1 MACHPP
7 VFTLLAH
14 PRSTLTILPFIKSL
28 QMATSHSPTPCH
40 LEYWNTS
47 TTTTTYTHSHTLLF
61 KHLSENETQPGPCT
75 PTDSVFW
82 NLTPFHPT
90 RPLQVSFTLVAPVP
104 RTPVSRRRQTWPNA
118 AISPSLLAHQPA
130 ITRHF
135 YILFLFRKVSP
146 KNVNSTTLCTK
157 PHSGHKPNLYW
168 PECCIIL

>member
-82 NLTPFHPT
+82 NLTPFHLS
-90 RPLQVSFTLVAPVP
+90 RPLQVSFTPGGP
-104 RTPVSRRRQTWPNA
+104 RTPYSGVTQKADLAQRRYFTVPVGPPACYHTAFLYTFLVSE
-118 AISPSLLAHQPA
+118 S
-130 ITRHF
+130 
-135 YILFLFRKVSP
+135 V
-146 KNVNSTTLCTK
+146 TK
-157 PHSGHKPNLYW
+157 ECQLYNTMYKA
-168 PECCIIL
+168 PQRT